1 MHMMWIIPQFVVMT
15 LGEVMYSVT
24 GLEFSYS
31 QSPESMKSVI
41 QSAWQLTVGVGNLIV
56 VIITGAKFFESQ
68 VSGHSLSKIFSDFLF
83 NDKFCLLQKANE
95 FFLFAGLMF
104 IDMAIFAVLA
114 YRYKYQY
121 VSTEATEEET
131 LPITEGR
138 SDEDEK
144 DAKAVAKADGQANPS
159 YKDD

>member
-1 MHMMWIIPQFVVMT
+1 MLTITDPNSISMLWIIPQFVVMT

-68 VSGHSLSKIFSDFLF
+68 VRQSES
-83 NDKFCLLQKANE
+83 
-95 FFLFAGLMF
+95 
-104 IDMAIFAVLA
+104 
-114 YRYKYQY
+114 
-121 VSTEATEEET
+121 
-131 LPITEGR
+131 R
-138 SDEDEK
+138 S
-144 DAKAVAKADGQANPS
+144 V
-159 YKDD
+159 

>member
-1 MHMMWIIPQFVVMT
+1 MLTITEPNSINMLWIVPQFVVMT

-68 VSGHSLSKIFSDFLF
+68 V
-83 NDKFCLLQKANE
+83 
-95 FFLFAGLMF
+95 
-104 IDMAIFAVLA
+104 
-114 YRYKYQY
+114 R
-121 VSTEATEEET
+121 
-131 LPITEGR
+131 P
-138 SDEDEK
+138 
-144 DAKAVAKADGQANPS
+144 PP
-159 YKDD
+159 

>member
-1 MHMMWIIPQFVVMT
+1 MLTITEPNSINMLWIVPQFVVMT

-68 VSGHSLSKIFSDFLF
+68 
-83 NDKFCLLQKANE
+83 ANE

-104 IDMAIFAVLA
+104 LDMAIFAVLA
-114 YRYKYQY
+114 YRYKYNY
-121 VSTEATEEET
+121 FST
-131 LPITEGR
+131 G
-138 SDEDEK
+138 EK
-144 DAKAVAKADGQANPS
+144 DESEDVILEPIERESDKAGHTNPS